1 MSLEFSIKV
10 HSMDSQQNAKTIE
23 DRRKSPRIQTEND
36 VGYILFDANREVTDQ
51 GRAKALD
58 LSQNGILLETEKPLN
73 GSCIML
79 ITLDLNGKKVKVKGR
94 VANTR
99 KSDKPGCHLTG
110 IEFKGS
116 EEQQTKA
123 IVAFVK
129 VYHNSRQRH
138 QNKNRYSVQKPVS

>member
-1 MSLEFSIKV
+1 
-10 HSMDSQQNAKTIE
+10 MDSQQSAKTIA

-36 VGYILFDANREVTDQ
+36 VGYILFDDNREVTDQ
-51 GRAKALD
+51 GSAKALD
-58 LSQNGILLETEKPLN
+58 LSQNGILLETERPLN

-99 KSDKPGCHLTG
+99 KSDTPGCHLTG

-116 EEQQTKA
+116 EEQHKKA
-123 IVAFVK
+123 VVAFVK
-129 VYHNSRQRH
+129 VYHNRRQRD
-138 QNKNRYSVQKPVS
+138 QNKSLYSFRQPVS